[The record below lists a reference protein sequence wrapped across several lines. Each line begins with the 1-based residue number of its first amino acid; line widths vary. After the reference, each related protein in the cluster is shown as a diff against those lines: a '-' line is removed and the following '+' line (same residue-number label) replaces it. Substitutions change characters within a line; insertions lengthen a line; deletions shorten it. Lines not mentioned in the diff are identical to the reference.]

1 MPTRAT
7 PASDDNDA
15 PLGVDE
21 KFSNLVAQ
29 GDLAGLMAF
38 SDLRARIAARDD
50 EGWTPLHWAALY
62 GHAECAGFLLAHGA
76 EVDAVSAAGETP
88 LMIAAESRRKNAL
101 AVLLDAGA
109 DTARTRQSGENTL
122 DILRAQG
129 ASDLLAFVRETT
141 AARHSVAQQAVAL
154 LSPLAVRKRAP

>member
-1 MPTRAT
+1 MA
-7 PASDDNDA
+7 PAAPAHNDNDA
-15 PLGVDE
+15 PLSADDR
-21 KFSNLVAQ
+21 FTNLIAQ

-38 SDLRARIAARDD
+38 PDVRTRIAARDD

-76 EVDAVSAAGETP
+76 QVDAASNAGETP

-101 AVLLDAGA
+101 AVLIDAGA